1 MKKECLMV
9 FGLIAL
15 ILLAGASA
23 SCESVQISEAEVTK
37 AGSDTNDAK
46 EDISDSD
53 IADIGDSSD
62 EDIFEG
68 TVINTGE
75 HFIVYDLTKRN
86 QPEYKPEYRYVIYSK
101 SGDPVKD
108 ETLHRSPN
116 IKYVFDNTALS
127 ISVGAGTGLIMDQ
140 YYDIC
145 TGVFSDIFH
154 TVLAAE
160 YGKIAFAAWL
170 EGEIKLVVRDAF
182 DRSALYQEHSL
193 DDIAGTANP
202 VDAMWS
208 VEFIDESTILVT
220 YLLKETYE
228 AKTVIIQIE

>member
-1 MKKECLMV
+1 MKKECLMF

-15 ILLAGASA
+15 ILLAGTAV
-23 SCESVQISEAEVTK
+23 SCESVRISEAEVPK

-53 IADIGDSSD
+53 IADIRVSSD

-68 TVINTGE
+68 PVVNAGE
-75 HFIVYDLTKRN
+75 HFIVYELT
-86 QPEYKPEYRYVIYSK
+86 EYRYRYVIYNK